1 MRWQLTRAYARA
13 YGAVKDA
20 TGVNLRGLGWM
31 LRHVGREQEFE
42 LADQRMLFDPA
53 VAGCYDRLITGQFN
67 ERETYQF
74 IVRAIALTTA
84 PVTFVEVGANVGEF
98 LIPLAAQPKVQRA
111 IGYEPHPVCAAVCK
125 RSALMNGLSNVE
137 VRPHLVGDG
146 MLQPFHIDTVNPN
159 ASAIDPNGEL
169 IPTVRLDDE
178 LRDISAPLIM
188 LIDVE
193 GAEPLVLDGARETTT
208 RTAPLIVFEY
218 NYISRRHYSVAKVQG
233 MLGTR
238 YRIYR
243 LRRDGSLDHKVEKSW
258 NCVAIPQNSEFAA
271 LA

>member
-31 LRHVGREQEFE
+31 LRHVRKEHEFE
-42 LADQRMLFDPA
+42 LAEQRMLFHPA
-53 VAGCYDRLITGQFN
+53 VGGCYDRLIAGQFN

-74 IVRAIALTTA
+74 IVRAIAMAAA

-98 LIPLAAQPKVQRA
+98 LIPLAAQPKVKHA
-111 IGYEPHPVCAAVCK
+111 IGYEPHPVCAAVCQ

-137 VRPHLVGDG
+137 VRSHLVGDG
-146 MLQPFHIDTVNPN
+146 MLQPFHINTANPN

-178 LRDISAPLIM
+178 LRDVAAPLIM

-193 GAEPLVLDGARETTT
+193 GAEPLVFDGARETVKRTT
-208 RTAPLIVFEY
+208 PLIVFEY
-218 NYISRRHYSVAKVQG
+218 NYISRRHYSLAKVQG
-233 MLGTR
+233 MLGSR

-243 LRRDGSLDHKVEKSW
+243 LRRDGSLDDKVEKSW
-258 NCVAIPQNSEFAA
+258 NCVAVPKDSEFQA